1 MENLS
6 AFLPVVVGLVLL
18 WVVFKVI
25 KGVIRLGLTVVI
37 IAVVA
42 YFVLNVIR

>member
-1 MENLS
+1 MQNLS
-6 AFLPVVVGLVLL
+6 AFLPVIVGLVLL
-18 WVVFKVI
+18 WIVFKAI

-42 YFVLNVIR
+42 YFVLNAIR

>member
-1 MENLS
+1 VENLS